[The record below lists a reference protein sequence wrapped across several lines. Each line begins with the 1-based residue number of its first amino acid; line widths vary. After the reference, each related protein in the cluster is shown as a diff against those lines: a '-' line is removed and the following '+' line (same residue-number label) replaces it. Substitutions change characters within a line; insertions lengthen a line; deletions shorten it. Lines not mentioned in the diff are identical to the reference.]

1 MEFDVGPSVAVTV
14 MLYGAPT
21 MAVGTVAG
29 VIVSVAEPD
38 LLESAVELAVMVTL
52 PGRTAAIVGA
62 V

>member
-1 MEFDVGPSVAVTV
+1 VEFDVGPSVAVTV
-14 MLYGAPT
+14 MLAPT

-52 PGRTAAIVGA
+52 PGRPVATVGA

>member
-1 MEFDVGPSVAVTV
+1 

-52 PGRTAAIVGA
+52 PGRPVATVGA

>member
-1 MEFDVGPSVAVTV
+1 
-14 MLYGAPT
+14 MLAPT

-38 LLESAVELAVMVTL
+38 LLESAAEVAVMVTL